1 MSCEGLRQQLWSG
14 SPINYVSRSGEQ
26 VLSQCQVSGGGKRKI
41 HLSKSALH
49 IACLTLKSK
58 SRGLGLSCTFR
69 LLYMPYQTGKGIR
82 YLISRKKEIK
92 FSFLLKRI
100 FFSSKYH
107 FSFLFGIFVAV
118 LSLWHWLLLMLLTN
132 WPGFNP
138 AHPQRWL
145 QVS

>member
-1 MSCEGLRQQLWSG
+1 MVWISYKLCFQDWRTSAQS
-14 SPINYVSRSGEQ
+14 
-26 VLSQCQVSGGGKRKI
+26 VSGGGKRKI

-69 LLYMPYQTGKGIR
+69 LLYMPYQNGKGIR

-92 FSFLLKRI
+92 FSFLPKRI
-100 FFSSKYH
+100 FFSAKYH

-118 LSLWHWLLLMLLTN
+118 LSKVIILLLISMIDLVKGIHKLKKKIK
-132 WPGFNP
+132 
-138 AHPQRWL
+138 
-145 QVS
+145 